1 MPEFDFI
8 RPTDKPALLALST
21 PEYLAACRATLHEM
35 EYKVH
40 NTSEHEDFVARFGQV
55 QYQVAIIEEK
65 FSCHSIEENL
75 ALMRLQY
82 MPMGLRRHAVTVLI
96 GESFQSLNTMQAF
109 NQSVHIVI
117 HPSDLGSLKQILQ
130 QVIADNDL
138 FLSVYRD
145 TQTRMAQGK
154 I

>member
-1 MPEFDFI
+1 MADFDFI

-21 PEYLAACRATLHEM
+21 PEFLATARSILHEM
-35 EYKVH
+35 DYKVH
-40 NTSEHEDFVARFGQV
+40 HAADHEDYVNRFGQI
-55 QYQVAIIEEK
+55 QYQLTILEER
-65 FSCHSIEENL
+65 FSCSAIEENL

-82 MPMGLRRHAVTVLI
+82 LPMGLRRHATTFLI
-96 GESFQSLNTMQAF
+96 GDSFQSLNTMQAF
-109 NQSVHIVI
+109 HQSVHAVI

-130 QVIADNDL
+130 QIIADNDL